1 MLSVGITTFK
11 RRFKTYFVPLL
22 DKIKAISPEIEVIVA
37 INGEHGIPLD
47 EEYRSMVLKYIA
59 VQRNVVPIMFPCF
72 RGLAK
77 LWNNIII
84 TASND
89 YILVLNDDTQ
99 ITEEAF
105 FQRLIAYLM
114 QNKFR
119 SFKINGCWSH
129 VLLNKWEVDQ
139 VGYFDERLLG
149 IGEED
154 HDFEWRYGKILK
166 REFVS
171 YKLSGIKNCCDMSYA
186 PANIR
191 IGLFNKYSHF
201 NNHFIFNEKYQIDPD
216 KGIRHGAWPE
226 RLVPLLDNKNQYP
239 YEKFF
244 RDRKFEL

>member
-1 MLSVGITTFK
+1 M
-11 RRFKTYFVPLL
+11 
-22 DKIKAISPEIEVIVA
+22 D
-37 INGEHGIPLD
+37 
-47 EEYRSMVLKYIA
+47 MKYIA

-105 FQRLIAYLM
+105 FQRLIACLM

-201 NNHFIFNEKYQIDPD
+201 NNHFIFTKSIKSILIMALGMGHGRKDWSLYWIIKINILMKSFLETASLNYECYVREKP
-216 KGIRHGAWPE
+216 
-226 RLVPLLDNKNQYP
+226 
-239 YEKFF
+239 
-244 RDRKFEL
+244 